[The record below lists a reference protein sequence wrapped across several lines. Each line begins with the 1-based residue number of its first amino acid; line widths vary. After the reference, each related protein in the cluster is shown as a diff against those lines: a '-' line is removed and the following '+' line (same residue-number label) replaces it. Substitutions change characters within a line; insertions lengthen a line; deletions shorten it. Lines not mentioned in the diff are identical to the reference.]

1 MRSPLRPRSARILAS
16 AGLVAALVLPA
27 ASHAAAAD
35 PVILRA
41 GTLQDLDSLNPYQ
54 TALETGDESY
64 LLSYNVLVDFGTN
77 LEPVPG
83 FADTWQRAADGKSW
97 SFHIRDGMKWSD
109 GTPATSAD
117 ACFSYQLDLD
127 AIKAGTNVGLGYID
141 PNLKDAGI
149 TAVSC
154 PDPQTMIITS
164 SDPSTRILQTG
175 VPILPKHIWG
185 GQTYKQVGDAKFDAP
200 LVGTGPYQAVE
211 WKTGEYIRFKRN
223 PNYWGTQG
231 AADEVIIQFF
241 GSADTMVQA
250 LKAGEIDYARGVNSD
265 QFTALK
271 GQPNIQ
277 PVNGTSNGWTEIG
290 FNTYGTG
297 TGKTIKDGGP
307 STKALQ
313 DPAFRDAL
321 GYAVDKQTLLD
332 KVVGGYGTLG
342 TGPVP
347 PVLTQW
353 YSPPN
358 DVRTFDLAVA
368 AQKLD
373 AAGYHLDASGHR
385 LDKEGKPINLRLVMP
400 NTNSAYPK
408 IAQFVVDW
416 WGKVGV
422 KVTSQVYDSDTL
434 TNLMLPPEAG
444 KASNK
449 ANYDLFIWD
458 WGGVPDPNGLLQ
470 IFNCDAIGGSS
481 DSMWCDQ
488 KWDALYAQ
496 QNAATTVDQRKS
508 LLAEMQQYWYDQA
521 PYHIVYYDSELH
533 AYRTDRFTGWT
544 NQPSNGTPL
553 FTYGTLGYTKLTLA
567 SAASPSASASSPA
580 GSAGPSGGSSGAPA
594 TPAPSPSGDGSTS
607 SGSSSLLLVAVVAV
621 VVVVVGGLVLRRR
634 RGSAEDDE

>member
-481 DSMWCDQ
+481 DSMWCDH
-488 KWDALYAQ
+488 KWDDLYAQ

-580 GSAGPSGGSSGAPA
+580 GSAGPSGASSGAPA

>member
-594 TPAPSPSGDGSTS
+594 TPAPSPSGDGSPS

>member
-358 DVRTFDLAVA
+358 DVRTFDLALA

-444 KASNK
+444 KASDK

-481 DSMWCDQ
+481 DSMWCDH
-488 KWDALYAQ
+488 KWDDLYAQ

-594 TPAPSPSGDGSTS
+594 TPAPSPSGDGSPS